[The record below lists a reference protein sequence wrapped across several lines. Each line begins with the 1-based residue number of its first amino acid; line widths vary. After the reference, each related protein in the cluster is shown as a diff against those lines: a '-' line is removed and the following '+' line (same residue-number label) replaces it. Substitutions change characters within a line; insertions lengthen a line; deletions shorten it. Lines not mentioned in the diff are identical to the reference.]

1 MDLFVK
7 LAKNADP
14 DKYVYIVYGNESV
27 SVQSF
32 HYLTEN
38 VIIFGVDMTSSRHI
52 DNKKKHISIL
62 GRNPVQKLD
71 DTTLI
76 VEAQYLIKFS
86 RSNRKF
92 YLNLNYNENI
102 SFLFVNATKIYF
114 FTTKYSEIRNRK
126 YFLLMCLGNIS
137 ENFSANNM
145 KKKKNRIKWMYVR
158 F

>member
-32 HYLTEN
+32 RYLTEN

-71 DTTLI
+71 YTMLI

-92 YLNLNYNENI
+92 YLNLNYNGSI

-137 ENFSANNM
+137 
-145 KKKKNRIKWMYVR
+145 
-158 F
+158 